1 MNKIYV
7 SLGSDCMCAFTA
19 RDTNKRSVALQFD
32 WVVTYNGVS

>member
-7 SLGSDCMCAFTA
+7 SLGSDCMCARTS
-19 RDTNKRSVALQFD
+19 RTMNKRSHALPFD